1 MFNLKIVAIILLS
14 AFSAI
19 VGHALPRSF
28 KPGIC
33 FPSESIQSVSFK
45 NHYSNQ
51 VNSIALV
58 YDSVR
63 KELAFYR
70 NGKAKF
76 IVWSIYDDLQHERKK
91 IVQKFRKN
99 GKRRCIRHYEIT
111 LEGEMR
117 IMYQIQF
124 DPEGNPVG
132 ENYYVY
138 DRFGI
143 LIQDDNSEDD

>member
-1 MFNLKIVAIILLS
+1 MFHLKIAAIILL
-14 AFSAI
+14 AVFSVLA
-19 VGHALPRSF
+19 GHAFPRSCKPALQFPREEIQRVGF
-28 KPGIC
+28 K
-33 FPSESIQSVSFK
+33 SHNSS
-45 NHYSNQ
+45 Q
-51 VNSIALV
+51 VHSIAPV

-63 KELAFYR
+63 KEFAFYR

-76 IVWSIYDDLQHERKK
+76 IVWSIYDDLQQERKK

-99 GKRRCIRHYEIT
+99 GNRRCIRHYEIT
-111 LEGEMR
+111 LDGEMR

-124 DPEGNPVG
+124 DPEGNPTA

-143 LIQDDNSEDD
+143 LIQDEISASN